1 MIDSIQSLHSCDGYT
16 GSIYT
21 ISISS
26 ASEHQ
31 QSPWYAERCPST
43 MATTYS
49 SGAYQDQKVVCR
61 ILALGE
67 MRNSFAGLF
76 FSRQQPIF
84 MIHVLMIIPE
94 HLVSRESP
102 Q

>member
-1 MIDSIQSLHSCDGYT
+1 VSAQCTSCSIVVDIDLSSCDGYT

-49 SGAYQDQKVVCR
+49 SGAYQDQKVVS
-61 ILALGE
+61 E
-67 MRNSFAGLF
+67 
-76 FSRQQPIF
+76 
-84 MIHVLMIIPE
+84 IHLNEINVVHTMNT
-94 HLVSRESP
+94 LVDNNGSS
-102 Q
+102 